1 MKARR
6 SKEEW
11 QELIFRQAESGLSA
25 QQFCRNNDVCP
36 KYFSIRKKQLGLR
49 QSAFV
54 PVLQSKR
61 TTPEVAATT
70 LKPESLV
77 LRHGGCCLH
86 FEATPDLTWLAQ
98 LMKELA

>member
-6 SKEEW
+6 NKSEW
-11 QELIFRQAESGLSA
+11 QELILRQVESGLSA
-25 QQFCRNNDVCP
+25 QQFCRDNDVCP

-54 PVLQSKR
+54 PILQSKR
-61 TTPEVAATT
+61 TTLEISAPT
-70 LKPESLV
+70 LKPASLA

-86 FEATPDLTWLAQ
+86 FEVMPDSTWLAQ
-98 LMKELA
+98 LVKELA

>member
-11 QELIFRQAESGLSA
+11 QELILRQTNSGLSA
-25 QQFCRNNDVCP
+25 QQFCRDNDVCP

-49 QSAFV
+49 QTAFV

-61 TTPEVAATT
+61 IRPEVSTIT
-70 LKPESLV
+70 LKSASLI
-77 LRHGGCCLH
+77 LRHGECCLH
-86 FEATPDLTWLAQ
+86 FEGIPDSTWLAQ
-98 LMKELA
+98 LVRELT

>member
-6 SKEEW
+6 SKEDW
-11 QELIFRQAESGLSA
+11 QKLILRQVESGLSA
-25 QQFCRNNDVCP
+25 QQFCRSHDVCP

-61 TTPEVAATT
+61 ANPEIPATT
-70 LKPESLV
+70 LKSASLV
-77 LRHGGCCLH
+77 LRHGECCLH
-86 FEATPDLTWLAQ
+86 FEAIPDSAWLAQ
-98 LMKELA
+98 LVRELA

>member
-1 MKARR
+1 MKRR
-6 SKEEW
+6 NKEEW
-11 QELIFRQAESGLSA
+11 QELILRQTESGLSA
-25 QQFCRNNDVCP
+25 QQFCRDNNVCP

-61 TTPEVAATT
+61 TKPEALATT
-70 LKPESLV
+70 LKFASFI

-98 LMKELA
+98 LMEELA

>member
-1 MKARR
+1 MKRR

-11 QELIFRQAESGLSA
+11 QELILHQAESGLSA
-25 QQFCRNNDVCP
+25 QQFCRDNDVCP

-61 TTPEVAATT
+61 ANPEIPATT
-70 LKPESLV
+70 LKSSSLV
-77 LRHGGCCLH
+77 LRHGECCLH
-86 FEATPDLTWLAQ
+86 FEVTPDSAWLAQ
-98 LMKELA
+98 LVRELA

>member
-1 MKARR
+1 MKRR

-25 QQFCRNNDVCP
+25 QQFCRDNDVCP

-54 PVLQSKR
+54 PVLPSKR
-61 TTPEVAATT
+61 TNREISAPL
-70 LKPESLV
+70 LKSTSLI
-77 LRHGGCCLH
+77 LRHSGCCLH
-86 FEATPDLTWLAQ
+86 FELIPDSTWLAQ
-98 LMKELA
+98 LIRELA

>member
-11 QELIFRQAESGLSA
+11 QELILRQAESGLSA

-77 LRHGGCCLH
+77 LRHGGCGLH